1 MKSKVNIHIIN
12 HGEFGEAIIK
22 SAELI
27 VGKTDYISSSSLL
40 PNMSIEDL
48 IEAVEEK
55 LKEMK
60 GEIIVLTDMYGGTP
74 NNVASVLQNRF
85 NAEIVCGFNLPMLI
99 ELILT
104 RDNGYMSAK
113 ELVNQAIETGKESIF
128 SPKRIEI

>member
-48 IEAVEEK
+48 IETVEEK

-104 RDNGYMSAK
+104 RDNGDMSAK
-113 ELVNQAIETGKESIF
+113 ELVNQAIETGKKSIF